1 MDELNG
7 IATMALLAPE
17 EELEMIAAAAAAC
30 HPTGAVELAGTRG
43 RDVYK
48 KQFPNWRIR
57 VCDECFAELFL
68 LRLPMQRASNDTC
81 FNLKKIFPKGDI

>member
-1 MDELNG
+1 MDELAG

-43 RDVYK
+43 RMEK
-48 KQFPNWRIR
+48 GHLQKQFPNWRIR
-57 VCDECFAELFL
+57 VCDECFAGVVFV
-68 LRLPMQRASNDTC
+68 
-81 FNLKKIFPKGDI
+81 KISHAKGFK